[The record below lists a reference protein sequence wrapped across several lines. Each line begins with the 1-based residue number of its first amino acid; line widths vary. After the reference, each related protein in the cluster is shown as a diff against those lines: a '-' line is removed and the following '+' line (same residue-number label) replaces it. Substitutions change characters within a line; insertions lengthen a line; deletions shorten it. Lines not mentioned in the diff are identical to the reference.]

1 MNTSPKTLLCT
12 GFVVLALVGPAR
24 PSQAVACALQADGG
38 EALRA
43 AASHGDVAVVGELL
57 AQGVDVDDASE
68 YGATALV
75 LAALNG
81 HPEVVR
87 ALLDA
92 GADPDI
98 VDTFYGRSPMGWA
111 TLGGFKEV
119 VLMLFV
125 AGSADFD
132 VLFLEAVN
140 AANLEQVAE
149 LLRLQVPP
157 AEVLS
162 EALRQAMATG
172 DEPLGRLLM
181 GAGAVP
187 PPPTIISIDAARLR
201 LYEGR
206 YVDEVGYELVIIAD
220 QQTRVLL
227 VRAPG
232 MSNPLR
238 FLPVEETTFISE
250 QSSSIFIRFAVRDGR
265 VVSMSFTQG
274 GATRRM
280 SKQ

>member
-1 MNTSPKTLLCT
+1 MA
-12 GFVVLALVGPAR
+12 G
-24 PSQAVACALQADGG
+24 ALQADGG
-38 EALRA
+38 ETLRA
-43 AASHGDVAVVGELL
+43 AASRGDVAVVGELL
-57 AQGVDVDDASE
+57 SQGVDIDDASE

-81 HPEVVR
+81 QAEVVR

-92 GADPDI
+92 GADPDL
-98 VDTFYGRSPMGWA
+98 VDTFYGRSALGWA
-111 TLGGFKEV
+111 TLGGFEDV

-132 VLFLEAVN
+132 VLFMEAVN

-149 LLRLQVPP
+149 LLRLQAPP

-172 DEPLGRLLM
+172 NEPLGRLLM
-181 GAGAVP
+181 DAGAVP

-206 YVDEVGYELVIIAD
+206 YADEVGYELVIIAD
-220 QQTRVLL
+220 QQTRALL
-227 VRAPG
+227 VRPPG
-232 MSNPLR
+232 MRNPLR

-250 QSSSIFIRFAVRDGR
+250 QSASIFIRFVVRDGR

-280 SKQ
+280 SKR